1 MNTLCAL
8 YAFTMLRYG
17 IRRNGERYPLFQR
30 LDLGVSRNG
39 EWRGLRLMPYL
50 SIVNA
55 YNAHNVFI
63 YTFNYRTNPPT
74 REASSQFPFLPSVGL
89 TVTF

>member
-1 MNTLCAL
+1 M
-8 YAFTMLRYG
+8 G
-17 IRRNGERYPLFQR
+17 GRRNGERYPLFQR
-30 LDLGVSRNG
+30 LDLGVSRSG

-63 YTFNYRTNPPT
+63 YTFDYTTNPPT
-74 REASSQFPFLPSVGL
+74 REAASQFPFLPSLGL